1 MGAKLSV
8 PDDSPIIPVK
18 KLLGEVY
25 RDIYGTLCGAP
36 QKPTSGNG
44 KINVPGD
51 KEFWQEIE
59 KKYVP

>member
-1 MGAKLSV
+1 
-8 PDDSPIIPVK
+8 
-18 KLLGEVY
+18 
-25 RDIYGTLCGAP
+25 LCGAP
-36 QKPTSGNG
+36 NKSTSVSG

>member
-1 MGAKLSV
+1 M
-8 PDDSPIIPVK
+8 
-18 KLLGEVY
+18 
-25 RDIYGTLCGAP
+25 YGTLCGAP
-36 QKPTSGNG
+36 QKPTSGSG